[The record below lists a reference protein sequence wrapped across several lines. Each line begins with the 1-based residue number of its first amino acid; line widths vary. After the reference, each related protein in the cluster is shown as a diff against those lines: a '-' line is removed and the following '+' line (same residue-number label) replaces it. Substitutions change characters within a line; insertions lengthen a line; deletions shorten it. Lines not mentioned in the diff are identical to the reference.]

1 MLLTLTQAMLYLKVD
16 LYEIDF
22 YYFLLW
28 CETGNITQQ
37 YLQKSKKVKYLFL
50 DQQVLIKLS

>member
-22 YYFLLW
+22 YYFLPW

-37 YLQKSKKVKYLFL
+37 YLQKSKKVK
-50 DQQVLIKLS
+50 

>member
-22 YYFLLW
+22 YYFFLW

-37 YLQKSKKVKYLFL
+37 YLQKSKKVK
-50 DQQVLIKLS
+50 